1 MLKKTF
7 DDKQIKL
14 SEMSPTHKQRT
25 QTGQQPLAEL
35 TGPRPK
41 LNCLF
46 SVLAFSLIKNNKFSS
61 INFYCELSKFMCAG
75 EEKVACVN
83 SLA

>member
-25 QTGQQPLAEL
+25 QTGQQQLAWL
-35 TGPRPK
+35 TRPRPK

-46 SVLAFSLIKNNKFSS
+46 SVLAILIKNNKFSS
-61 INFYCELSKFMCAG
+61 INFYGELSKFLCAE